1 MVEAGRQT
9 SAPSAAASRV
19 PPRPLGP
26 TAEWPVPYESVEGQD
41 SSFGARLQYWTVRAA
56 LATAS
61 RTPEFLLGPFLR
73 GLARVSTW
81 VDKRHTEAAREF
93 LQQALGRLEPDELE
107 RRVRKAYEHLFRVVV
122 ESDQFVRQVPLMST
136 FEHFDFEICDA
147 AWDNLEGEQGM
158 VLITPHIGNWE
169 VASVAVSRLG
179 WQPLYAVAKPAK
191 NAFVSRAMQDER
203 EQRGM
208 RILPRR
214 GAMAGAPKVLAAGG
228 TYGMLLDQ
236 RARTRPV
243 MAPFFGRMARCDRS
257 VGVLLKRLNTPLMF
271 LACYRDEQRP
281 MHFRFVIDKVV
292 QPDEVRGLSS
302 EAISTMINAEFER
315 MIYAAPEQYFWIHD
329 RFRDTPFEAAPAVAD
344 SDAPEPGT
352 NDAPPLDA

>member
-1 MVEAGRQT
+1 MVEADPRSGV
-9 SAPSAAASRV
+9 SDAAASRV

-26 TAEWPVPYESVEGQD
+26 TEEWPVPYETIEGQD
-41 SSFGARLQYWTVRAA
+41 GSLVARLQYWVVRAA

-61 RTPEFLLGPFLR
+61 RTPEVVLGPFLR

-81 VDKRHTEAAREF
+81 VDKRHTAAAREF
-93 LQQALGRLEPDELE
+93 LAQAMPGLEPTELE

-122 ESDQFVRQVPLMST
+122 ESDQFVRRVPLAET

-191 NAFVSRAMQDER
+191 NAFVSRAMQAER
-203 EQRGM
+203 ERRGM

-214 GAMAGAPKVLAAGG
+214 GAMAGAPKVLSAGG

-257 VGVLLKRLNTPLMF
+257 VGVLLKRLNAPLIF
-271 LACYRDEQRP
+271 LACYRDERRP

-292 QPDEVRGLSS
+292 QPEEVRGLSS

-315 MIYAAPEQYFWIHD
+315 MIRVAPEQYFWIHD
-329 RFRDTPFEAAPAVAD
+329 RFRDTPFEAAPTPAD
-344 SDAPEPGT
+344 SDVHASGS
-352 NDAPPLDA
+352 NDASPPEA